1 MHFLDETIVSLL
13 TAPITQNIAL
23 IRISG
28 SKTYQIISQI
38 FNHSLPNYPQEKSQL
53 IFGRIINSQKEFI
66 DEVLLLCFY
75 KPNSFTGEDVVE
87 ISCHGN
93 LFVVN
98 QILQLIQEKGA
109 RLAKEGEFTKQA
121 FFNGKLNLIQANAV
135 NDLIKAPSLI
145 GAKLALHNLSSQNQQ
160 ELTNIEEDLL
170 NIIANVKVNI
180 DYPEYDGVEY
190 LTGKLVLPRVN
201 KLLEKLLIIRDIG
214 QKSHVYQ
221 EGIKIAI
228 VGKPN
233 VGKSTLLNS
242 LLKEEKA
249 IVSSI
254 AGTTRDVVEAR
265 YNLSGIPLILLDTAG
280 IRETQDVVEK
290 IGIDRSYQALEKT
303 DIVFFLVDNSRS
315 WDKEDE
321 NVYQKIKEKNFL
333 LIINKIDEQNK
344 LNLLNLCSIINSD
357 KICRISAK
365 NQQINELEN
374 KVSELFSSN
383 LVLNK
388 SSYPYLSQSWQQ
400 AKLVKTIQ
408 YLEMTVKEL
417 QKEAFLDAIC
427 GDLEIAYK
435 LVKELSGKDYNEE
448 LLDIIFSKFCLG
460 K

>member
-1 MHFLDETIVSLL
+1 MYSLNETIVSLV

-38 FNHSLPNYPQEKSQL
+38 FDRKLPDYPQKKSQL
-53 IFGRIINSQKEFI
+53 IFGKIIDSQEETI
-66 DEVLLLCFY
+66 DEALLLCFY

-98 QILQLIQEKGA
+98 QILQLIQEKGV

-160 ELTNIEEDLL
+160 ELTKIEEELL
-170 NIIANVKVNI
+170 DIIANIKVNI
-180 DYPEYDGVEY
+180 DYPEYDGVKY
-190 LTGKLVLPRVN
+190 LTGQEVLPRIK
-201 KLLEKLLIIRDIG
+201 KLLEKLLIIRESAQNFRI
-214 QKSHVYQ
+214 YQ
-221 EGIKIAI
+221 EGLKIAI

-265 YNLSGIPLILLDTAG
+265 YNLGGVPLILLDTAG
-280 IRETQDVVEK
+280 IRETQDIVEK
-290 IGIDRSYQALEKT
+290 IGINRSYQALEKA
-303 DIVFFLVDNSRS
+303 DIVFFLVDNSRF

-321 NVYQKIKEKNFL
+321 NIYQKIKEKNFL
-333 LIINKIDEQNK
+333 LIINKIDEQSK
-344 LNLLNLCSIINSD
+344 LNFCSTINSE

-374 KVSELFSSN
+374 KISKLFSSN
-383 LVLNK
+383 LVLNN
-388 SSYPYLSQSWQQ
+388 SPYPYLSQSWQQ
-400 AKLVKTIQ
+400 AKLVKIIQ
-408 YLEMTVKEL
+408 YLEIVVKKL
-417 QKEAFLDAIC
+417 QEEDFLDAIC

-435 LVKELSGKDYNEE
+435 LVKELIGKDYNEE
-448 LLDIIFSKFCLG
+448 LLDIIFRKFCLG